1 MNPTSPSAPGGGR
14 AQARQTPQGQPQQD
28 AEPSQAGEPAD
39 VQAHQD
45 RGRYSAS
52 LQTSQGQG
60 QVSGRGGRSQA
71 EQAPALRPAVD
82 IFEDEGGV
90 TLLADLPGV
99 PRDKL
104 ELRVDGDNLVIEGTA
119 EVPEVAEM
127 ELVHGELLSP
137 HFQRSFT
144 LSRDL
149 DPNHIE
155 ATLENGVLRLR
166 LHKAEQAKPR
176 RIEVQAR

>member
-1 MNPTSPSAPGGGR
+1 MNSTPQSAPQGGKAQR
-14 AQARQTPQGQPQQD
+14 ATPQEQPQAG
-28 AEPSQAGEPAD
+28 AEYGEAGDPGN
-39 VQAHQD
+39 VQPQTD
-45 RGRYSAS
+45 RGRYSGS

-60 QVSGRGGRSQA
+60 QVSGRGARSEA
-71 EQAPALRPAVD
+71 AQAPAMRPAVD
-82 IFEDEGGV
+82 IFEDDGGV

-99 PRDKL
+99 SRDRL
-104 ELRVDGDNLVIEGTA
+104 ELRVDSDNLMIEGTA
-119 EVPEVAEM
+119 DVPEVADM

-137 HFQRSFT
+137 RFQRSFT

-149 DPNHIE
+149 DPQKIE

-176 RIEVQAR
+176 RIEVQSR